1 MLKRAWFNIRYSL
14 LLSLLWLVGK
24 LPTWFLYHVMLDV
37 VYFFVYKIFGYR
49 VGIVRR
55 NLQNSFPEKSPVD
68 LYHIE
73 RRFYRHLAEVFI
85 DTVDII
91 SITRKEMEKRIV
103 FEDVENHNGK
113 TQGKSWIAALAHYGT
128 WEYFSAYQ
136 FYTDS
141 QVVGVYHPL
150 HSKVFEKLYY
160 YARSRFGMKPVAMH
174 NTLRYIVESRRDNKP
189 IVLGLIADQTP
200 PYHEKPNW
208 FEFLSQPTNF
218 YMGPEK
224 LALKFKMPVYFIHT
238 YKGNRARYRA
248 SFEMIYDGMEEVAP
262 GEITRRYA
270 EKLEQMIREKPWLW
284 MWSHRRWKHADWL
297 KKENM

>member
-1 MLKRAWFNIRYSL
+1 MLKRAWFNFRYGTL
-14 LLSLLWLVGK
+14 LALLWLVGK

-49 VGIVRR
+49 VGIVRA
-55 NLQNSFPEKSPVD
+55 NLRNSFPEKSATE

-91 SITRKEMEKRIV
+91 SITRREMAKRIR
-103 FEDVENHNGK
+103 FEDLENHEK
-113 TQGKSWIAALAHYGT
+113 QTEGKSWIAALAHYGT

-136 FYTDS
+136 FYTQS
-141 QVVGVYHPL
+141 QVAGVYHPL
-150 HSKVFEKLYY
+150 HSAVFDKLYLY
-160 YARSRFGMKPVAMH
+160 SRSRFGMEPVAMH
-174 NTLRYIVESRRDNKP
+174 NTLRYIINGRREGRQ
-189 IVLGLIADQTP
+189 ISLGLIADQTP
-200 PYHEKPNW
+200 PYQEKPHW

-224 LALKFKMPVYFIHT
+224 LALKFGMPVYFVHT
-238 YKGNRARYRA
+238 WKGDRARYRA
-248 SFEMIYDGMEEVAP
+248 RFEMIYDGCEKVPP

-270 EKLEQMIREKPWLW
+270 AKLEEMIREKPWLW
-284 MWSHRRWKHADWL
+284 MWSHRRWKHTDWL
-297 KKENM
+297 QRES